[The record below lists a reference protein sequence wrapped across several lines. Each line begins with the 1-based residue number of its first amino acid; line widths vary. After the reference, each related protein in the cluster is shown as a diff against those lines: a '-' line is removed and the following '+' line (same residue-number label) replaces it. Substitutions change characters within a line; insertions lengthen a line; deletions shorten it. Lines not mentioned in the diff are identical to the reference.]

1 MGTMAR
7 LYWSRQRTRRNVVF
21 KLQNLLSRLQQGI
34 ADPRTAWRSIV
45 QVLGSRSFRH
55 LLPPKRLAFVEAC
68 LIGLVSGLA
77 AVLLKQCG
85 GLLGTWRIQS
95 SQQFPA
101 IVMLPAIGLV
111 GGCLA
116 GLLVES
122 FAPEASGS
130 GVSGVKAVLERSP
143 VALNLRVAG
152 VKLVSTI
159 LVMGAGLP
167 LGRQGPT
174 VQIGAAL
181 ANTLS
186 YWVPTS
192 PDHRRQ
198 MIAAGAAAGLAAG
211 FNAPITGVLFVVEE
225 LLHEVSSL
233 TLGTAILSSFTGA
246 VVSRLLGGLDWGLNR
261 ELTESVA
268 AFTALDIPLMVFLG
282 VLVGVWA
289 GIFNLGILGSLA
301 LNRRFVK
308 LSLPLRIGLAGLVSG
323 MVLALLPDIFRD
335 NTGLWAFLSRGEAD
349 IAVVAVAFIAKFL
362 MTLLVYGSGAPGGLF
377 APSLVLGAALGAL
390 VALCSQSLFGVGE
403 QATYAFAGMG
413 AFFSAVAKVPVT
425 AIVIVFEI
433 TTDFNLVLPLMITSV
448 VSYLV
453 ADQISKGSLY
463 DALLKR
469 NDIAIPS
476 EPSQNN
482 ELLTTLTAD
491 DVMQRQVET
500 LESNLIL
507 DDVRLAFSRSHH
519 RGFPVVE
526 NGKLVGTVSQSDLPD
541 TNLSQ
546 PSEEIRLKE
555 IMTPKPITVSPQDSL
570 AEVLYNLNRYKISR
584 LPVTDGRHLVGIIT
598 RSDIIRTEFERL
610 AVNPKQDQHVSVPSY
625 TVYQTRA
632 PELGRGRI
640 LVSLA
645 NPHTAPMLLQMA
657 AAIAR
662 ERNYEIECLQV
673 IRIPRHQ
680 LPSETPVRTTDSR
693 RLLQHAIRLGQ
704 NLGICIHTQI
714 RVSHDVAQAVLDTI
728 RERHIN
734 LLLMGWKGHS
744 SRGEWIF
751 SDTVDPLIRLAGC
764 DLVLVK
770 LGRQHL
776 ESPTA
781 CPLPVFNRWLI
792 PLSGGPHAK
801 RAIELLPALV
811 SLGTQPKIQ
820 LCQVFAPEISDRDK
834 TPLHNAKVF
843 LRQRLLCPI
852 ATTPLLGTS
861 VAKTIIRLDRK
872 KHFDAIV
879 LGVSGKGLLEHAL
892 EGNIPKAIA
901 QRCKCTVIL
910 FRSARS

>member
-1 MGTMAR
+1 M
-7 LYWSRQRTRRNVVF
+7 SP
-21 KLQNLLSRLQQGI
+21 LLS
-34 ADPRTAWRSIV
+34 
-45 QVLGSRSFRH
+45 SRSFRH

-77 AVLLKQCG
+77 AVLLKQG
-85 GLLGTWRIQS
+85 GGMLGTWRIQS
-95 SQQFPA
+95 SQQVPA
-101 IVMLPAIGLV
+101 ILVLPAIGLI

-130 GVSGVKAVLERSP
+130 GVSQVKAILERSP
-143 VALNLRVAG
+143 VALNLRVAA

-186 YWVPTS
+186 RWVPTS

-261 ELTESVA
+261 DPTDSLVV
-268 AFTALDIPLMVFLG
+268 FTALDIPLMLFLG

-323 MVLALLPDIFRD
+323 AAIALLPATFRD
-335 NTGLWAFLSRGEAD
+335 NTGLWGFLSSGEAD
-349 IAVVAVAFIAKFL
+349 IALVATAFIAKFL
-362 MTLLVYGSGAPGGLF
+362 MTLLTYGSGAPGGLF
-377 APSLVLGAALGAL
+377 APSLILGAALGAL
-390 VALCSQSLFGVGE
+390 VALCSQALLGIGD
-403 QATYAFAGMG
+403 QTTYAYAGMG

-433 TTDFNLVLPLMITSV
+433 STDFNLVLPLMITSV
-448 VSYLV
+448 VAYLV
-453 ADQISKGSLY
+453 SDLIAKGSLY
-463 DALLKR
+463 DELLKR
-469 NDIAIPS
+469 NNLQPAS

-482 ELLTTLTAD
+482 ELLATLTAD

-500 LESNLIL
+500 LESHLTL
-507 DDVRLAFSRSHH
+507 DEVRLAFSRSHH

-526 NGKLVGTVSQSDLPD
+526 NGKLVGTISQSDLPE
-541 TNLSQ
+541 SS
-546 PSEEIRLKE
+546 PSSPEKMRLKE
-555 IMTPKPITVSPQDSL
+555 IMTPQPVTVSPSDSL
-570 AEVLYNLNRYKISR
+570 AEVLYNLNHYKISR

-598 RSDIIRTEFERL
+598 RSDIIRAEFDRLTVQLERSKR
-610 AVNPKQDQHVSVPSY
+610 VGVPSY

-640 LVSLA
+640 LVPLA
-645 NPHTAPMLLQMA
+645 NPNTAPMLLQMA

-662 ERNYEIECLQV
+662 DRNYELECLQV

-680 LPSETPVRTTDSR
+680 LPTETPVRTARSR
-693 RLLQHAIRLGQ
+693 RLLQPAVRLGQ
-704 NLGICIHTQI
+704 HSGIPVHTQI
-714 RVSHDVAQAVLDTI
+714 KVSHDIAQAVLDTV

-734 LLLMGWKGHS
+734 LLLMGWTGRS
-744 SRGEWIF
+744 GGGDWIF
-751 SDTVDPLIRLAGC
+751 GDTVDPLIRHADC
-764 DLVLVK
+764 DLALVK
-770 LGRQHL
+770 LGRPDP
-776 ESPTA
+776 ESPEA
-781 CPLPVFNRWLI
+781 CPLPLFNRWLV
-792 PLSGGPHAK
+792 PLSGGPHTK

-811 SLGTQPKIQ
+811 SLSSQPKIQ
-820 LCQVFAPEISDRDK
+820 LCQVFDPENTTRDK
-834 TPLHNAKVF
+834 TPLRDAKVF
-843 LRQRLLCPI
+843 LRQRLNCPI
-852 ATTPLLGTS
+852 LATPLLGTS
-861 VAKTIIRLDRK
+861 VAATIARWERK
-872 KHFDAIV
+872 KHYDAIV
-879 LGVSGKGLLEHAL
+879 LGASGKGMLERAL
-892 EGNIPKAIA
+892 EGNIPNAIA
-901 QRCKCTVIL
+901 QNCRCTVIL

>member
-1 MGTMAR
+1 
-7 LYWSRQRTRRNVVF
+7 
-21 KLQNLLSRLQQGI
+21 
-34 ADPRTAWRSIV
+34 
-45 QVLGSRSFRH
+45 LGH

-77 AVLLKQCG
+77 AVVLKQG
-85 GLLGTWRIQS
+85 GGMLGTWRIHS

-101 IVMLPAIGLV
+101 ILVLPAIGLI

-116 GLLVES
+116 GLLVEYC
-122 FAPEASGS
+122 APEASGS
-130 GVSGVKAVLERSP
+130 GVSQVKAVLGRSSI
-143 VALNLRVAG
+143 ALNLRVAA
-152 VKLVSTI
+152 VKLLSTMLI
-159 LVMGAGLP
+159 MGAGFP

-186 YWVPTS
+186 RWVPTS

-261 ELTESVA
+261 NATQSLVA
-268 AFTALDIPLMVFLG
+268 FNAVDIPFMVFLG
-282 VLVGVWA
+282 AFVGVFA
-289 GIFNLGILGSLA
+289 GVFNLGILGSLA

-308 LSLPLRIGLAGLVSG
+308 VSLPLRIGLAGLVSG
-323 MVLALLPDIFRD
+323 LVLALLPATFRD
-335 NTGLWAFLSRGEAD
+335 NTGLWGFLTSGEAD
-349 IAVVAVAFIAKFL
+349 IAIVAVAFIAKFL
-362 MTLLVYGSGAPGGLF
+362 MTLLIYGSGAPGGLF
-377 APSLVLGAALGAL
+377 APSLILGAALGAL
-390 VALCSQSLFGVGE
+390 VALCSQALFGIGE
-403 QATYAFAGMG
+403 QTTYAFAGMG

-433 TTDFNLVLPLMITSV
+433 TTDFNLVLPLMIASV
-448 VSYLV
+448 VSYFV
-453 ADQISKGSLY
+453 SEKIAKGSLY
-463 DALLKR
+463 DALLKI
-469 NDIAIPS
+469 NDIPIPS

-500 LESNLIL
+500 LESHLTL
-507 DDVRLAFSRSHH
+507 EEVRLAFSQSSH

-526 NGKLVGTVSQSDLPD
+526 NGTLVGTISQSDLPEL
-541 TNLSQ
+541 NASQ
-546 PSEEIRLKE
+546 SSEETRLKD
-555 IMTPKPITVSPQDSL
+555 IMTPKPVTVSPSDSL

-584 LPVTDGRHLVGIIT
+584 LPVTQGRHLVGIIT
-598 RSDIIRTEFERL
+598 RSDIIRAEFDRL
-610 AVNPKQDQHVSVPSY
+610 AVNPKQDKRVGLPSY
-625 TVYQTRA
+625 AVYQTRA
-632 PELGRGRI
+632 PELGNGRI
-640 LVSLA
+640 LVPLS
-645 NPHTAPMLLQMA
+645 NPNTAPMLLQMA

-662 ERNYEIECLQV
+662 ERHYEIECLQV

-680 LPSETPVRTTDSR
+680 IPTETPVRTTDSR
-693 RLLQHAIRLGQ
+693 RLLQQAVRLGE
-704 NLGICIHTQI
+704 NLGISVHTQI
-714 RVSHDVAQAVLDTI
+714 RVSHDVAQAVLDTV

-744 SRGEWIF
+744 SRGDWIF

-770 LGRQHL
+770 LGRHDL
-776 ESPTA
+776 EAPTA
-781 CPLPVFNRWLI
+781 CPIPLFNRWLI

-801 RAIELLPALV
+801 QALELLPALV
-811 SLGTQPKIQ
+811 SLGSQPSIQ
-820 LCQVFAPEISDRDK
+820 LCQVFDSHRLPRDK
-834 TPLHNAKVF
+834 KPLHNAKVF
-843 LRQRLLCPI
+843 LRQRLNCPI
-852 ATTPLLGTS
+852 SVTPLLGSS
-861 VAKTIIRLDRK
+861 VAETIVRLERK
-872 KHFDAIV
+872 KHYDAIV
-879 LGVSGKGLLEHAL
+879 LGASGKGMLEQAI
-892 EGNIPKAIA
+892 EGNIPNAIA
-901 QRCKCTVIL
+901 QGCHCTVIL

>member
-1 MGTMAR
+1 MSLGDR
-7 LYWSRQRTRRNVVF
+7 PQNVV
-21 KLQNLLSRLQQGI
+21 LQLQKLLSHFHKGI
-34 ADPRTAWRSIV
+34 ADIRAAWRS
-45 QVLGSRSFRH
+45 LSPLLSSRSFRH

-77 AVLLKQCG
+77 AVLLKQG
-85 GLLGTWRIQS
+85 GGMLGTWRIQS
-95 SQQFPA
+95 SQQVPA
-101 IVMLPAIGLV
+101 ILVLPAIGLI

-130 GVSGVKAVLERSP
+130 GVSQVKAILERSP
-143 VALNLRVAG
+143 VALNLRVAA

-186 YWVPTS
+186 RWVPTS

-261 ELTESVA
+261 DPTDSLVV
-268 AFTALDIPLMVFLG
+268 FTALDIPLMLFLG

-323 MVLALLPDIFRD
+323 AAIALLPATFRD
-335 NTGLWAFLSRGEAD
+335 NTGLWGFLSSGEAD
-349 IAVVAVAFIAKFL
+349 IALVATAFIAKSL
-362 MTLLVYGSGAPGGLF
+362 MTLLTYGSGAPGGLF
-377 APSLVLGAALGAL
+377 APSLILGAALGAL
-390 VALCSQSLFGVGE
+390 VALCSQALLGIGD
-403 QATYAFAGMG
+403 QTTYAYAGMG

-433 TTDFNLVLPLMITSV
+433 STDFNLVLPLMITSV
-448 VSYLV
+448 VAYLV
-453 ADQISKGSLY
+453 SDLIAKGSLY
-463 DALLKR
+463 DELLKR
-469 NDIAIPS
+469 NNLQPAS

-482 ELLTTLTAD
+482 ELLATLTAD

-500 LESNLIL
+500 LESHLTL
-507 DDVRLAFSRSHH
+507 DEVRLAFSRSHH

-526 NGKLVGTVSQSDLPD
+526 NGKLVGTISQSDLPE
-541 TNLSQ
+541 SS
-546 PSEEIRLKE
+546 PSSPEKMRLKE
-555 IMTPKPITVSPQDSL
+555 IMTPQPVTVSPSDSL
-570 AEVLYNLNRYKISR
+570 AEVLYNLNHYKISR

-598 RSDIIRTEFERL
+598 RSDIIRAEFDRLTVQLERSKR
-610 AVNPKQDQHVSVPSY
+610 VGVPSY

-640 LVSLA
+640 LVPLA
-645 NPHTAPMLLQMA
+645 NPNTAPMLLQMA

-662 ERNYEIECLQV
+662 DRNYELECLQV

-680 LPSETPVRTTDSR
+680 LPTETPVRTARSR
-693 RLLQHAIRLGQ
+693 RLLQPAVRLGQ
-704 NLGICIHTQI
+704 HSGIPVHTQI
-714 RVSHDVAQAVLDTI
+714 KVSHDIAQAVLDTV

-734 LLLMGWKGHS
+734 LLLMGWTGRS
-744 SRGEWIF
+744 GGGDWIF
-751 SDTVDPLIRLAGC
+751 GDTVDPLIRHADC
-764 DLVLVK
+764 DLALVK
-770 LGRQHL
+770 LGRPDP
-776 ESPTA
+776 ESPEA
-781 CPLPVFNRWLI
+781 CPLPLFNRWLV
-792 PLSGGPHAK
+792 PLSGGPHTK

-811 SLGTQPKIQ
+811 SLSSQPKIQ
-820 LCQVFAPEISDRDK
+820 LCQVFDPENTTRDK
-834 TPLHNAKVF
+834 TPLRDAKVF
-843 LRQRLLCPI
+843 LRQRLNCPI
-852 ATTPLLGTS
+852 LATPLLGTS
-861 VAKTIIRLDRK
+861 VAATIARWERK
-872 KHFDAIV
+872 KHYDAIV
-879 LGVSGKGLLEHAL
+879 LGASGKGMLERAL
-892 EGNIPKAIA
+892 EGNIPNAIA
-901 QRCKCTVIL
+901 QNCRCTVIL